1 MLGAMPDLAADVA
14 ADVAAD
20 MTALGY
26 GRPTTGR
33 RGAIDTISPATGYGP
48 ATGNEG
54 EPMGLL
60 DGKVALVTGAA
71 RGQGRA
77 HCVRLAGEGADI
89 VALDL
94 CQDLPGIQYPMATA
108 DDLDETVDLVKQTG
122 RRVVKAVADVR
133 SLSAMRAAVA
143 AAVDELGGIDILVAN
158 AGVAGLGLGQLSDAE
173 LEETWDSVVD
183 TNLKGVWATVLAVGP
198 AMVARGGG
206 GSMILISSSAG
217 LKGLTS
223 PGAFGNEGYGASK
236 HGVVGLMRQFAVEFS
251 PHSIRVN
258 SIHPTGVNTMMVN
271 NEAMNNFFAQFP
283 DAANSISN
291 LLPIG
296 VLEPEDISDS
306 VVYLASDMSRYVT
319 GVTLSVDAGFNVK

>member
-1 MLGAMPDLAADVA
+1 
-14 ADVAAD
+14 
-20 MTALGY
+20 
-26 GRPTTGR
+26 
-33 RGAIDTISPATGYGP
+33 
-48 ATGNEG
+48 
-54 EPMGLL
+54 MGLL

-158 AGVAGLGLGQLSDAE
+158 A
-173 LEETWDSVVD
+173 
-183 TNLKGVWATVLAVGP
+183 
-198 AMVARGGG
+198 